1 LPQSAPTRPPSFN
14 AHLLLSIYEDE
25 TDSKLPPIAGMDTSI
40 GREMS
45 VGIFPS
51 LNTLHRECQ
60 NGLSVLSKVVDL

>member
-1 LPQSAPTRPPSFN
+1 
-14 AHLLLSIYEDE
+14 LSIYEDE
-25 TDSKLPPIAGMDTSI
+25 TDSKLPLIAGMGTSI
-40 GREMS
+40 GRETS